1 MSRRYILVVC
11 LRENVTVRVPS
22 LTVGVQW
29 EVLRPIEDPTP
40 NPDCK
45 GGDVLTIWLRHATS
59 AAGSTHFG
67 ANLGLH
73 QEREQPANRRPR
85 GIRHS
90 QQIRLFGIAV
100 YSYLIVYRQE
110 SKPLQIVAIPLRASR
125 PCKNSATANLRIAL
139 KSRHTERHL
148 AGC

>member
-1 MSRRYILVVC
+1 MDQEVAEALVSGAIVCPHAHAWRFSGTATVNCSGRDRVLVVC

-59 AAGSTHFG
+59 
-67 ANLGLH
+67 L
-73 QEREQPANRRPR
+73 P
-85 GIRHS
+85 
-90 QQIRLFGIAV
+90 
-100 YSYLIVYRQE
+100 
-110 SKPLQIVAIPLRASR
+110 
-125 PCKNSATANLRIAL
+125 AL
-139 KSRHTERHL
+139 KATGRSTR
-148 AGC
+148 